1 MIRKE
6 LIFFLGIVLIITC
19 GCKSGNTGRDNGD
32 SLVEAQDHKPSKISF
47 ERIYYDFGKIVQGE
61 KVSYAFQFKNV
72 GDSELIIEDAYGG
85 CGCTVPKYNQKPIA
99 PGKEGFVEV
108 IFDSAG
114 RSGSQYKSVVVK
126 SNASN
131 GKMRLTIKA
140 DVLIN

>member
-1 MIRKE
+1 MIRKK
-6 LIFFLGIVLIITC
+6 IICFVWIVFIVTC
-19 GCKSGNTGRDNGD
+19 GCKRGNTGRDNGK
-32 SLVEAQDHKPSKISF
+32 SQVEAQDHKPSKMNF
-47 ERIYYDFGKIVQGE
+47 ERIYYDFGKVVQGE
-61 KVSYAFQFKNV
+61 KVSYAFKFKNA

-114 RSGSQYKSVVVK
+114 LRGSQYKSLVVK

-131 GKMRLTIKA
+131 GKIRLTIKA